1 LNRFG
6 ASAVWTADSTAIF
19 LLTFGVPG
27 GIRPQKL
34 QHAPGHF
41 VSECSTGHKLKVMVM
56 FVVGVRAAEFERP
69 RNNHSRWEFTPVR
82 RKDIPPMMTNF
93 GFSPGVLDY
102 WMLLTDWRN
111 GSFAILLALGVLL
124 VGYTLSTRYQI
135 PAAESAKPVEG
146 APPILTPGEKQLPGG

>member
-1 LNRFG
+1 
-6 ASAVWTADSTAIF
+6 
-19 LLTFGVPG
+19 
-27 GIRPQKL
+27 
-34 QHAPGHF
+34 
-41 VSECSTGHKLKVMVM
+41 
-56 FVVGVRAAEFERP
+56 
-69 RNNHSRWEFTPVR
+69 
-82 RKDIPPMMTNF
+82 MMTNF

-146 APPILTPGEKQLPGG
+146 APPISTPSEKQLPGG